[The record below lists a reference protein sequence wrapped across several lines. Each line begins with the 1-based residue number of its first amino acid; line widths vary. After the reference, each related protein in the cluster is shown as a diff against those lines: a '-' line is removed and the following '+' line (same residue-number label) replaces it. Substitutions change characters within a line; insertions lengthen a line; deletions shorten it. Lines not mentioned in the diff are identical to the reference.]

1 MKSNK
6 TKITAK
12 ASIASEEHS
21 QKREQ
26 PKEKPT
32 SENKKDHEKN
42 ELPNFDQLND
52 IFQNNIKIYNNII
65 NSSLSAFGQ
74 NNQAQKVN
82 TSSPNDF
89 SINDLL
95 KSINPTTTKILESI
109 EKFTNEIGKN
119 PQIYY
124 NNINNWLTQITTLNF
139 YFISKL
145 SNNSALPAIKEDKT
159 DKRFSSEEWKQNLF
173 FDFIKQFYLIT
184 STMLENLMN
193 SIQFVDEKQKLLMN
207 FYIKQ

>member
-12 ASIASEEHS
+12 GSIASEEQS

-42 ELPNFDQLND
+42 ELPKFDQLND

-74 NNQAQKVN
+74 NNQAQNVN

-95 KSINPTTTKILESI
+95 KS
-109 EKFTNEIGKN
+109 
-119 PQIYY
+119 
-124 NNINNWLTQITTLNF
+124 
-139 YFISKL
+139 
-145 SNNSALPAIKEDKT
+145 
-159 DKRFSSEEWKQNLF
+159 
-173 FDFIKQFYLIT
+173 
-184 STMLENLMN
+184 
-193 SIQFVDEKQKLLMN
+193 
-207 FYIKQ
+207 